1 MSENLGSQFFG
12 TTTGIKS
19 GPDSFDESKFV
30 MTFLII
36 LRFVLEGEMGT
47 EIPIVCIPS
56 LSYRSGGAGGRVE
69 PPPTF
74 SKKGGSAQP
83 QVLEGGAF
91 FLEGG
96 RGCNFHIKKSKSQ
109 IFNGQKSL

>member
-1 MSENLGSQFFG
+1 MSESLGSQFFG
-12 TTTGIKS
+12 NTTGIKS
-19 GPDSFDESKFV
+19 GPYSFDESKFI

-36 LRFVLEGEMGT
+36 LRFVPEGEMGT

-83 QVLEGGAF
+83 QVLEGGALF
-91 FLEGG
+91 FG
-96 RGCNFHIKKSKSQ
+96 RGGVQFSHKKIKISN
-109 IFNGQKSL
+109 I